1 IYLVFYTISVN
12 TPNPGGELDVA
23 ELLLYVFTVGFI
35 CEELTKFWK
44 AGRHILGF
52 WNAFNGVLYS
62 LVTVSFILR
71 PFSPATPGGV
81 VPPLS
86 GLFPSFGR
94 TLTAE
99 EQNNLERRKQEEQF
113 A

>member
-1 IYLVFYTISVN
+1 MACGF
-12 TPNPGGELDVA
+12 GG
-23 ELLLYVFTVGFI
+23 
-35 CEELTKFWK
+35 TKSCC
-44 AGRHILGF
+44 AGGRSKQIPKEHTTLIGVPHGPPS
-52 WNAFNGVLYS
+52 ANG
-62 LVTVSFILR
+62 

-113 A
+113 AMAQQREVMMRQQAITRIQPGEPT